1 MRRLIPILLALCA
14 LFPASPARAD
24 ARLVASQSRVR
35 PGDTVVL
42 EWSGLPARSE
52 EVELELSLD
61 GGRWVRISPELEARE
76 GRFAWRVPAGVTGQ
90 GELRLRAGEAH
101 DERVVAVVAIMFS
114 ASAEPPAARLDATS
128 DWWNL
133 SADSH
138 APLTDD
144 FAGSHSAF
152 APLTVPDVIAPAT
165 DGAGLAPAQRTRFEA
180 VRRPPAEPPSVTRRA
195 FSPPR
200 STPLRN

>member
-24 ARLVASQSRVR
+24 ARLVTSSSTVRTGDRV
-35 PGDTVVL
+35 L
-42 EWSGLPARSE
+42 IEWSGLPASSE

-76 GRFAWRVPAGVTGQ
+76 GRFAWRVPAGVSGQ

-101 DERVVAVVAIMFS
+101 DERVVAVVAIRFT

-152 APLTVPDVIAPAT
+152 APLTLPDVIAPAT
-165 DGAGLAPAQRTRFEA
+165 DGRGVAPAQRARFEA
-180 VRRPPAEPPSVTRRA
+180 ARRAPAEPPSAIRRA

-200 STPLRN
+200 NTPLRN